1 MRSIAVGNSRI
12 GRAHQILVFSL
23 HYGILYLSWETAMRC
38 ACNNYVAETNAL
50 PASSRELREIQI
62 FFYNWLFI
70 DARLSESQSACAVSS
85 MPS

>member
-1 MRSIAVGNSRI
+1 MCSTAVGNSRI
-12 GRAHQILVFSL
+12 GRAHQILIFSL

-62 FFYNWLFI
+62 FFLQLVVH
-70 DARLSESQSACAVSS
+70 RCTLVGKSKRVCS
-85 MPS
+85 